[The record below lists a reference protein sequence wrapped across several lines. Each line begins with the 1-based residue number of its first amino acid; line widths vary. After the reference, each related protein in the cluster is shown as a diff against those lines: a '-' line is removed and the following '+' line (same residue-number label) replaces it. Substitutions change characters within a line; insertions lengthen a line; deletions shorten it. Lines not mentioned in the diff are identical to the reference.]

1 MAIEDV
7 GKRFSV
13 MLGTWLHYNLITFL
27 SNPVECL
34 LFINEY
40 GIIKISI
47 F

>member
-7 GKRFSV
+7 GKRFCV
-13 MLGTWLHYNLITFL
+13 MLGTWGRNLITFL

-34 LFINEY
+34 HFTNEY